1 MNAHIKNDLKLRKLT
16 LYIKA
21 IEKEQIRPKDTRNKE
36 MMKIKA
42 EINEMD
48 NRKKQKSWC
57 FEMNNKIDKVW
68 AKVRNRVRTQNQKW
82 KRKHYNWCHRNKIDE
97 KDY

>member
-1 MNAHIKNDLKLRKLT
+1 MVVISLIFICIPLINNNVEQKKMNAHIKNDLKLRKLT

-42 EINEMD
+42 EINEME

-57 FEMNNKIDKVW
+57 FEMNNKIDKV
-68 AKVRNRVRTQNQKW
+68 
-82 KRKHYNWCHRNKIDE
+82 
-97 KDY
+97 